1 VIALSQD
8 VLVDE
13 TPSLSGGECIECRA
27 TAARARRLAA
37 RIRCRCGAELIPP
50 VRTDEALLQ
59 RLLDASEQMARWAP
73 YFQGS
78 AIDYDRRREPERLL
92 TPAEREQLDA
102 KNERA
107 RSCAR
112 GLFVRLE
119 SLRTE
124 AARTRGP
131 ELVRAVAVID
141 WLVERCG
148 SERTK
153 GARIGGEVV
162 APKLSKLVGEAFA
175 DEATKQRARAVPP
188 VARRAPSDPPPKAPP
203 SLEFTEDPVFTTET
217 PEQRERALAETLSI
231 RAQEWSTWHQAQ
243 GVFVVEGLVW
253 LLRRLLHAHHERE
266 RQRTAA
272 EIRADAEQAKLA
284 IERHGA
290 ELLRD
295 ASWAWSATDVATEEP
310 QRGFEE
316 ICSAAITR
324 IKTEQERRKR
334 AEEQR

>member
-1 VIALSQD
+1 MIPLSQD
-8 VLVDE
+8 VLVPE
-13 TPSLSGGECIECRA
+13 TPEGSEGECIECRA

-50 VRTDEALLQ
+50 VRNDEALLQ

-78 AIDYDRRREPERLL
+78 AIDYDRRREPGPLL

-107 RSCAR
+107 RAGAR

-119 SLRTE
+119 QLRTE
-124 AARTRGP
+124 AARTHGP
-131 ELVRAVAVID
+131 ELQRACAVID
-141 WLVERCG
+141 WLIERCG
-148 SERTK
+148 SERTR
-153 GARIGGEVV
+153 GHRVGGEVV
-162 APKLSKLVGEAFA
+162 APKLSRLVGEAFA

-188 VARRAPSDPPPKAPP
+188 VAKRPPSDPPPKAPP
-203 SLEFTEDPVFTTET
+203 ELQLS
-217 PEQRERALAETLSI
+217 PEPHAAMGEREIIAALSQ
-231 RAQEWSTWHQAQ
+231 RAQERKAHAECVDVYCVQAI
-243 GVFVVEGLVW
+243 GW

-272 EIRADAEQAKLA
+272 EIRADAEQAKVA

-295 ASWAWSATDVATEEP
+295 AAWLWAE
-310 QRGFEE
+310 G
-316 ICSAAITR
+316 
-324 IKTEQERRKR
+324 ER
-334 AEEQR
+334 

>member
-1 VIALSQD
+1 MIALSQD

-13 TPSLSGGECIECRA
+13 TPERSEGECIECRA

-78 AIDYDRRREPERLL
+78 AIDYDRRREPGPLL

-131 ELVRAVAVID
+131 ELTRAVAVID

-162 APKLSKLVGEAFA
+162 APRLSRLVGEAFA
-175 DEATKQRARAVPP
+175 DAETRARAS
-188 VARRAPSDPPPKAPP
+188 ARPSPK
-203 SLEFTEDPVFTTET
+203 D
-217 PEQRERALAETLSI
+217 ER
-231 RAQEWSTWHQAQ
+231 
-243 GVFVVEGLVW
+243 
-253 LLRRLLHAHHERE
+253 
-266 RQRTAA
+266 AA
-272 EIRADAEQAKLA
+272 EIRALAEQAKVA

-295 ASWAWSATDVATEEP
+295 AAWLWNATDVATEEAE
-310 QRGFEE
+310 RGFEE
-316 ICSAAITR
+316 ICGAAITR
-324 IKTEQERRKR
+324 IKAEQERRKK
-334 AEEQR
+334 AKEQR

>member
-1 VIALSQD
+1 MTSAVVLEREHCLLCVTSAGIAKRMRTIVTCD
-8 VLVDE
+8 
-13 TPSLSGGECIECRA
+13 
-27 TAARARRLAA
+27 
-37 RIRCRCGAELIPP
+37 CGAEYLPP
-50 VRTDEALLQ
+50 PFDHERALQ
-59 RLLDASEQMARWAP
+59 LLLRDADVMARWAP

-162 APKLSKLVGEAFA
+162 APRLSRLVGEAFA
-175 DEATKQRARAVPP
+175 DAETRARAS
-188 VARRAPSDPPPKAPP
+188 ARPSPK
-203 SLEFTEDPVFTTET
+203 D
-217 PEQRERALAETLSI
+217 ER
-231 RAQEWSTWHQAQ
+231 
-243 GVFVVEGLVW
+243 
-253 LLRRLLHAHHERE
+253 
-266 RQRTAA
+266 AA
-272 EIRADAEQAKLA
+272 EIRALAEQAKVA

-295 ASWAWSATDVATEEP
+295 AARLWEE
-310 QRGFEE
+310 
-316 ICSAAITR
+316 C
-324 IKTEQERRKR
+324 ER
-334 AEEQR
+334 

>member
-1 VIALSQD
+1 MNQSFHED
-8 VLVDE
+8 
-13 TPSLSGGECIECRA
+13 ECIECRA

-78 AIDYDRRREPERLL
+78 AIDYDRRREPGPLL

-124 AARTRGP
+124 AGRTRGP
-131 ELVRAVAVID
+131 ELQRAVAVID
-141 WLVERCG
+141 WLIERCG
-148 SERTK
+148 SERTR
-153 GARIGGEVV
+153 GHRVGGEVV
-162 APKLSKLVGEAFA
+162 APKLSRLVGEAFA
-175 DEATKQRARAVPP
+175 DEATKARARAVPP

-203 SLEFTEDPVFTTET
+203 ELQLS
-217 PEQRERALAETLSI
+217 PEPHAAMGEREIIAALSQ
-231 RAQEWSTWHQAQ
+231 RAQERKAHAECVDVYCVQAI
-243 GVFVVEGLVW
+243 GW

-272 EIRADAEQAKLA
+272 EIRAIAEQAKVA

-295 ASWAWSATDVATEEP
+295 AAWLWAEGE
-310 QRGFEE
+310 
-316 ICSAAITR
+316 
-324 IKTEQERRKR
+324 
-334 AEEQR
+334 